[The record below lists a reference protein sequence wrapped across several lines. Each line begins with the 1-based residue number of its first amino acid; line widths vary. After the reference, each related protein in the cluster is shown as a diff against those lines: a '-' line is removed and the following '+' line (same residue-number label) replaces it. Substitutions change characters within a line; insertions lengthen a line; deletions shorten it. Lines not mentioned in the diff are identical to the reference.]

1 MNDQSVMHNSV
12 VNDNG
17 VGYGNGVGNN
27 EEEERVFHVEVGNEN
42 GETDDANGVQPL
54 EAEK

>member
-1 MNDQSVMHNSV
+1 MHNSV

-17 VGYGNGVGNN
+17 VGYGNGVGND
-27 EEEERVFHVEVGNEN
+27 EEEERVFHVKMGDEN